1 VRDAFGVTRLAR
13 ITGLDRTGVEVA
25 CAIRPGGHVLQV
37 SNGKGR
43 TFAHAARAALS
54 EAAELAAAEQ
64 VPLPRLR
71 FGTRAQLAAG
81 GLPTTVLPAPE
92 GTDDVVLSWVEGKGT
107 LTGARTWVPAQAVYC
122 PPAGALL
129 GPALFTWTSNGLAA
143 HPRVVPAVR
152 HALREV
158 IERDQLAR
166 ALPRGWTAREVSRR
180 RLPEA
185 ALPASVRSRLE
196 DLARRGFLLGL
207 FDLRPAG
214 GLGVPVAGALLLDEP
229 GSPVPMTAGYAAAA
243 DWATALEGAAL
254 EAAQSRL
261 TDIHGAREDVGPSNG
276 DEASAVRAWLERP
289 VTPRGRGVRG
299 GRRLSASA
307 EVAWLSRCCLRGGLG
322 EPVVVS
328 LRGEPIHVVRV
339 LVPGALT
346 SGLL

>member
-1 VRDAFGVTRLAR
+1 MCQAFGVTRLAR

-43 TFAHAARAALS
+43 TFEAAARAALS

-71 FGTRAQLAAG
+71 FGTRAQMAAE
-81 GLPTTVLPAPE
+81 GLPTTSLPVPG
-92 GTDDVVLSWVEGKGT
+92 GTEHVVLSWVEGKGA
-107 LTGARTWVPAQAVYC
+107 LSGANTWVPAQAVYC
-122 PPAGALL
+122 PPAGTLL

-143 HPRVVPAVR
+143 HPAFVEAVR

-158 IERDQLAR
+158 LERDQLAR
-166 ALPRGWTAREVSRR
+166 ALPGGWTAREVALRR
-180 RLPEA
+180 WPAEL
-185 ALPASVRSRLE
+185 LPAPVRKHVD
-196 DLARRGFLLGL
+196 DLASRGFLLEL
-207 FDLRPAG
+207 FDLRAAQ

-229 GSPVPMTAGYAAAA
+229 GSPIPMTAGYAAAA

-261 TDIHGAREDVGPSNG
+261 TDIHGAREDVSPSGG
-276 DEASAVRAWLERP
+276 DEASAVRAWLGRP
-289 VTPRGRGVRG
+289 AKGRDRVPSGC
-299 GRRLSASA
+299 RRLPAPA
-307 EVAWLSRCCLRGGLG
+307 EVTLLARRCVRAGLG

-328 LRGEPIHVVRV
+328 LCSGPLHVVRV